1 MLECAQWFR
10 ATDPKDK
17 IYALLGLARGS
28 DIVVDCG
35 KQVADVYTEA
45 TICILYGS
53 ERETEFNGLRVLANV
68 KRPADE
74 VDEEWPSWVQKWQD
88 PDPNPIICQ
97 LSSYVIDKNSANQ
110 EAWIK
115 YSSLVLYTRFTYLSI
130 T

>member
-17 IYALLGLARGS
+17 IYALLGLAQGS
-28 DIVVDCG
+28 DIVVDYG

-68 KRPADE
+68 KRPSDE

-88 PDPNPIICQ
+88 PDQSHHPSIIV
-97 LSSYVIDKNSANQ
+97 LRYRQ
-110 EAWIK
+110 EFGQ
-115 YSSLVLYTRFTYLSI
+115 SGGMD
-130 T
+130 